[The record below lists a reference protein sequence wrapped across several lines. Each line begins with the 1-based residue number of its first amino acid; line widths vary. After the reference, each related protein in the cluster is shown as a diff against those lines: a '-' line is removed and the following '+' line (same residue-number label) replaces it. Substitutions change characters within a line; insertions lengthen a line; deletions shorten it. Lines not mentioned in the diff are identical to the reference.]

1 MEIES
6 KTDEVEG
13 KVVILG
19 ANGAIGRG
27 LGPLLSARGIPYRV
41 VGRSL
46 LALQV
51 RFHEDPLCEHLQW
64 DPTDDAAFAQAC
76 EGASTVVYLIGM
88 ALWKFKENIPMVTK
102 ALAAARAAG
111 ARRFLLLSSNWSYG
125 SPQAER
131 MDETHP
137 RNPTT
142 VKGNIRREQEDL
154 VLGAHVPGVFATGVL
169 RMADLYGPRVEAS
182 HLWSAFQAARKG
194 TIAQVLGPI
203 DRPHEFVFVPDAVAV
218 TARLI
223 TTDAAWNGPA
233 AQAWNLAGP
242 AVTTI
247 RDMVELVFATEGKPP
262 RYKVPGKM
270 LMRFVRSMNPYIREL
285 GEMQYLLEQTVLL
298 DDSKLEGLLGDLGK
312 TSYADAIRQTLALR

>member
-1 MEIES
+1 METENKI
-6 KTDEVEG
+6 G

-27 LGPLLSARGIPYRV
+27 LGPLLSAQNIPYRV

-51 RFHEDPLCEHLQW
+51 RFHEDPMCEHLQW
-64 DPTDDAAFAQAC
+64 DPADDAAFAEAC
-76 EGASTVVYLIGM
+76 TGAGTVVYLIGV
-88 ALWKFKENIPMVTK
+88 ALWKFKDNIPLITK
-102 ALAAARAAG
+102 SLAAAQAAG
-111 ARRFLLLSSNWSYG
+111 ARRFMLLSSNWSYG
-125 SPQAER
+125 SPQGER
-131 MDETHP
+131 IDETHP
-137 RNPTT
+137 RSPTT

-154 VLGAHVPGVFATGVL
+154 VIAAHVPGKFATAVL

-182 HLWSAFQAARKG
+182 HIWSAFQAARKG

-203 DRPHEFVFVPDAVAV
+203 DRPHEFVFVPDAVAI
-218 TARLI
+218 TARLL
-223 TTDAAWNGPA
+223 TTDAAWDGPT
-233 AQAWNLAGP
+233 AQVWNLAGP

-262 RYKVPGKM
+262 QYKVPGKL

-285 GEMQYLLEQTVLL
+285 HEMQYLLEQPVLL
-298 DDSKLEGLLGDLGK
+298 DDSKLQSLLGDLSK
-312 TSYADAIRQTLALR
+312 TSYAEGIRQTLALR

>member
-1 MEIES
+1 MGIES
-6 KTDEVEG
+6 ETGKVVG

-27 LGPLLSARGIPYRV
+27 LGPLLGAEGIPYRV

-51 RFHEDPLCEHLQW
+51 RFHGDPMCEHLQW
-64 DPTDDAAFAQAC
+64 DPSDDAAFAEAC
-76 EGASTVVYLIGM
+76 EGAGTVVYLIGV
-88 ALWKFKENIPMVTK
+88 ALWKFKDNIPLITK
-102 ALAAARAAG
+102 ALAAAREAG
-111 ARRFLLLSSNWSYG
+111 ARHFLLLSSNWSYG
-125 SPQAER
+125 IPQEKR
-131 MDETHP
+131 IEETHP

-142 VKGNIRREQEDL
+142 IKGNTRREQEDL
-154 VLGAHVPGVFATGVL
+154 VLAAHVPGVFATGVL

-194 TIAQVLGPI
+194 TVAQVLGPI
-203 DRPHEFVFVPDAVAV
+203 DRPHEFVFVPDAVTIV
-218 TARLI
+218 ARLI
-223 TTDAAWNGPA
+223 ATDAAWNGLAP
-233 AQAWNLAGP
+233 QVWNLAGP

-262 RYKVPGKM
+262 QYKVPGKL

-285 GEMQYLLEQTVLL
+285 HEMQYLLEQAVLL
-298 DDSKLEGLLGDLGK
+298 DDSKLQALLGDLQK
-312 TSYADAIRQTLALR
+312 TSYGEGIRQTLALR